1 MGAIHSLMDERRVR
15 SLSSQRRQRQ
25 RREAELNALATAA
38 AAATIGQKHATA
50 DQSEEREG
58 VGGGDALQEV
68 ENKDGGDASG
78 WMTSKRQLSYTA
90 SPPAYRKVLPSP
102 GENFRLSSKIF
113 LILHRY
119 IQKPSFRTLRYLHTH
134 I

>member
-1 MGAIHSLMDERRVR
+1 MDERRVR

-50 DQSEEREG
+50 GQSEEREG
-58 VGGGDALQEV
+58 VGGGGGGALQEV

-119 IQKPSFRTLRYLHTH
+119 IQKPSFSYS
-134 I
+134 